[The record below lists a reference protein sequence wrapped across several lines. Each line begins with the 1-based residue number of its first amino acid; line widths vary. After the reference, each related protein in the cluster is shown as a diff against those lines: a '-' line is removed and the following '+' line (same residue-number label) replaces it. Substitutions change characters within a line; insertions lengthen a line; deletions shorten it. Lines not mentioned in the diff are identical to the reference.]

1 MDMRELV
8 RRTASDAGASEEAT
22 GRLVEA
28 FLDRLRAA
36 IAAGETVVL
45 GELGTFRGTS
55 FTAGPA
61 LGEPARASFSDTAGY
76 DEGTAPSDS

>member
-8 RRTASDAGASEEAT
+8 TRAAGEAGVGEEAA
-22 GRLVEA
+22 GRVVEA
-28 FLDRLRAA
+28 FLGQLRAA
-36 IAAGETVVL
+36 IAEGRTVIL

-55 FTAGPA
+55 FTPGRA
-61 LGEPARASFSDTAGY
+61 LGESAAAAFSDTAGY